1 MNDLI
6 SAFGLDYRVMIANI
20 INFTILMLIL
30 YKIGYKPILKFVQDR
45 TSKIESGL
53 ANAKAAAKHLEQAKA
68 EQEAILV
75 EARKEAQQVLANAN
89 DQAKKQADAFVEK
102 SRNEAQAVV
111 DKAKKDIRT
120 EHEKMIQEAKSELSG
135 LVLLASEKLLQE
147 KLDEAGDKQFVE
159 KVLADIK

>member
-45 TSKIESGL
+45 TNKIEAGL
-53 ANAKAAAKHLEQAKA
+53 TNAKEAAKHLEEAKA
-68 EQEAILV
+68 EQEAMLV
-75 EARKEAQQVLANAN
+75 EARKEAQQILATAN
-89 DQAKKQADAFVEK
+89 DQAKKQAEAFVEK
-102 SRNEAQAVV
+102 SRNEAQAVI

-135 LVLLASEKLLQE
+135 LVILASEKLIKE
-147 KLDEAGDKQFVE
+147 KLDQAGDKQFVE

>member
-20 INFTILMLIL
+20 VNFTLLMLIL

-45 TSKIESGL
+45 TNTIESGL
-53 ANAKAAAKHLEQAKA
+53 KNAKEAAKHLEQAKA
-68 EQEAILV
+68 EQEAVLV
-75 EARKEAQQVLANAN
+75 EARKEAQQIMTTAQ
-89 DQAKKQADAFVEK
+89 DQAKKQASAFVEK
-102 SRNEAQAVV
+102 SRTEAQAVL
-111 DKAKKDIRT
+111 DKAKKDIRI
-120 EHEKMIQEAKSELSG
+120 EHEKMIQQAKSELSG

-147 KLDEAGDKQFVE
+147 KITEASDKQFVD